1 MQSIRL
7 LLTNSNEDR
16 NEKFRVYDEHGEQQ
30 DQVLFYIV
38 VSSKQYPWGPI
49 PVSLNNECTKQG
61 SGMKYWVHCIS
72 FSPDR
77 FVTLWR
83 TPKVRFIAAI
93 TELNT
98 YSTIFY

>member
-38 VSSKQYPWGPI
+38 VSSKQYP
-49 PVSLNNECTKQG
+49 
-61 SGMKYWVHCIS
+61 
-72 FSPDR
+72 
-77 FVTLWR
+77 
-83 TPKVRFIAAI
+83 
-93 TELNT
+93 
-98 YSTIFY
+98 